1 MPDIPP
7 ATNELASLTAA
18 LRLPYDLFVGWC
30 YGDAGD
36 RHATNTVLGVVA
48 EHIDLC
54 QYARVRTKRE
64 DTTASRNT
72 VATGDVCCAVVSRV
86 AMTSDEA
93 TRTASLLKV
102 LGDPIRLRIV
112 SLVAAAESG
121 EICACDLPA
130 LLERSQGTI
139 SHHLKQ
145 LVEARILEREQRGK
159 WAWFRLNEATLEA
172 ISEALLPADR

>member
-1 MPDIPP
+1 MSVMETKS
-7 ATNELASLTAA
+7 ATTEASETAA
-18 LRLPYDLFVGWC
+18 S
-30 YGDAGD
+30 
-36 RHATNTVLGVVA
+36 
-48 EHIDLC
+48 
-54 QYARVRTKRE
+54 Q
-64 DTTASRNT
+64 
-72 VATGDVCCAVVSRV
+72 DVCCAVVSRT
-86 AMTSDEA
+86 AMTSEEA

-145 LVEARILEREQRGK
+145 LVDAHILEREQRGK
-159 WAWFRLNEATLEA
+159 WAWFRLNEITLEA
-172 ISEALLPADR
+172 ISTALLPVER

>member
-1 MPDIPP
+1 METSLDE
-7 ATNELASLTAA
+7 AAASAK
-18 LRLPYDLFVGWC
+18 D
-30 YGDAGD
+30 
-36 RHATNTVLGVVA
+36 
-48 EHIDLC
+48 
-54 QYARVRTKRE
+54 
-64 DTTASRNT
+64 
-72 VATGDVCCAVVSRV
+72 VATGDVCCAVASRI
-86 AMTSDEA
+86 AMTSEEA

-112 SLVAAAESG
+112 SLVAAADSG

-159 WAWFRLNEATLEA
+159 WAWFRLNEPTLQA
-172 ISEALLPADR
+172 ISEALLPVAR